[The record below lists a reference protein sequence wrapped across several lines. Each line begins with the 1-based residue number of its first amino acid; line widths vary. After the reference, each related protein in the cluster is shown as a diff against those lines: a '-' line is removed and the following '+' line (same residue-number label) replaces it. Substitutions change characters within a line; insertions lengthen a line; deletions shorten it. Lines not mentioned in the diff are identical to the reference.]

1 MAGALCAVAMLVCVV
16 CIFGM
21 GATGKLLD
29 RVRNR
34 SDRAEP

>member
-1 MAGALCAVAMLVCVV
+1 MAGVLCAVAMLVCVV

-21 GATGKLLD
+21 GAAGKLID

-34 SDRAEP
+34 SDKVGS